1 MTQSNGFDK
10 GKYYEQ
16 IQKDG
21 LLLTERA
28 AERWS
33 EAVLRSL
40 SLNIGRGTKK
50 RLAKALPEELANDL
64 TRTFWLL
71 HFRDPNKSSEE
82 FLKEIAN
89 RSGNSDVQFARMPTM
104 AIFHLLKGLAGD
116 DVSDDVSDS
125 LAPEIRELWQ
135 KA

>member
-1 MTQSNGFDK
+1 MTQSNGFDQS
-10 GKYYEQ
+10 KYYEQ

-40 SLNIGRGTKK
+40 SLNIDRGTKK
-50 RLAKALPEELANDL
+50 RLAKALPETLAAGL

-89 RSGNSDVQFARMPTM
+89 RSGNTDAQFARMPTK
-104 AIFHLLKGLAGD
+104 AIFHQLKQMAGD

-125 LAPEIRELWQ
+125 LAPEIRKLWQ
-135 KA
+135 ES